1 MKGGDGKERGD
12 LFSYMNGRVEWVG
25 WMGGICKADFIQ
37 RAMELLNLKINGWAG
52 VRVKRK
58 QRQKKQRNEGKRK
71 GGNLWLGICTHRHV
85 TVQSG
90 KKRGNREGG

>member
-1 MKGGDGKERGD
+1 
-12 LFSYMNGRVEWVG
+12 
-25 WMGGICKADFIQ
+25 MGGVCKADFIQ
-37 RAMELLNLKINGWAG
+37 RAMDMLNLKINWLGWGGG
-52 VRVKRK
+52 VVVELSGEKK
-58 QRQKKQRNEGKRK
+58 AKKKQKEKKVK